1 MKPIE
6 MKLLSTESKSQKQL
20 LVIQCTALALSFYI
34 SIAIADSAEVPTL
47 AEAAASKRDVWGE
60 AAMQQPN
67 GPSYAFFKQLLPP
80 PRYVDAEFHYYP
92 LLLSAPNAEVKAHL
106 ISNGSGVNLRGLGH
120 NWAHFPA
127 SFHFRVGPDQFQFGG
142 ELKRLEHPTLAEG
155 FLPIFEIRYLH
166 PSPVD
171 NEAWLPIGQKSNAPV
186 APEIYKLE
194 AFGSTDEILAKS
206 GMALVKFSLAQGN
219 TGVITVIVD
228 SKSALKFAA
237 GKLTDDK
244 GRTLALFDKQWK

>member
-1 MKPIE
+1 MKQVEIE
-6 MKLLSTESKSQKQL
+6 SPVAKRRSKNQIL
-20 LVIQCTALALSFYI
+20 MIQCFALALSFTFG
-34 SIAIADSAEVPTL
+34 IAGANCAPMPTL
-47 AEAAASKRDVWGE
+47 AEAASSKRDVWGE

-67 GPSYAFFKQLLPP
+67 GPSYAFFRQLLPP

-92 LLLSAPNAEVKAHL
+92 LLLSAPNAEIKAHL
-106 ISNGSGVNLRGLGH
+106 ISNGSGVNVRGLGH
-120 NWAHFPA
+120 TWADFPA

-142 ELKRLEHPTLAEG
+142 ELKRLEHTTLAEG

-194 AFGSTDEILAKS
+194 AFGSTDERLS
-206 GMALVKFSLAQGN
+206 RNGMALAKF
-219 TGVITVIVD
+219 
-228 SKSALKFAA
+228 
-237 GKLTDDK
+237 
-244 GRTLALFDKQWK
+244 